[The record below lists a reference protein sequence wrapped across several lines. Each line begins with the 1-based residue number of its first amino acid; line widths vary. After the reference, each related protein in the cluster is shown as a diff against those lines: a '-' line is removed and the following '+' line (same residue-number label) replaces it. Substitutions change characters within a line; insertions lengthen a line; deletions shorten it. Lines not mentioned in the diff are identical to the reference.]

1 MTATFFL
8 NWSLQ
13 PAKNADKAAPILA
26 TGPADRYESCSLF
39 FVLAIN
45 AAVKRIWIISPY
57 SCPTLSK

>member
-45 AAVKRIWIISPY
+45 AAVKRI
-57 SCPTLSK
+57 